1 MNGIIIPLINI
12 SENYNPIKTELG
24 TTTSWMMWHSS
35 TPDSLNMEVQW
46 KTTILEIIII
56 FISQGEWWIFT
67 KDF

>member
-24 TTTSWMMWHSS
+24 TTIHHEWCDIVHQTVW
-35 TPDSLNMEVQW
+35 TW
-46 KTTILEIIII
+46 KCSEKQQLEIIII
-56 FISQGEWWIFT
+56 LISQEELWIFT